1 MTTLD
6 FDNIFKCKDLSPS
19 SIQTYKTKFKKLND
33 DKPIKNIN
41 FILEIDKIKQKI
53 AHLKPN
59 TQRTYYIAICSV
71 LKCLINDKQAN
82 KKIIAIYNQY
92 SKILD
97 EYNVKLKDQ
106 TTKTETEGTNWISQ
120 DNLKE
125 IYQNLKLKHKESPRS
140 FQDYL
145 ILSLYY
151 LTPPR
156 RNKDYVLLKVVANY
170 DDKLPN
176 DFNYIDLKNKKFYF
190 NNYKTAKKYNQQ
202 SIDIPIELFAII
214 YEYIKTFK
222 IKFNDYL
229 LYDINTNEPLNTSNA
244 MTLILN
250 KIFKKK
256 ISSSMLRKLYLT
268 NKYGEKAQ
276 ELKNDTTNMGTSV
289 STAQNN
295 YIKT

>member
-6 FDNIFKCKDLSPS
+6 FDSIFKCKDLSSS
-19 SIQTYKTKFKKLND
+19 SIETYKIKFKKLND
-33 DKPIKNIN
+33 DKPIRNIN
-41 FILEIDKIKQKI
+41 FILEMDKIKQKI

-97 EYNVKLKDQ
+97 EYNIKLKDQ
-106 TTKTETEGTNWISQ
+106 TTKTETEGNNWISQ

-125 IYQNLKLKHKESPRS
+125 IYDNLKLKHKESLRA

-156 RNKDYVLLKVVANY
+156 RNKDYVLLKVIANY
-170 DDKLPN
+170 NDKLPN
-176 DFNYIDLKNKKFYF
+176 DFNYIDMKNKKFYF

-202 SIDIPIELFAII
+202 SVDIPQELFNII
-214 YEYIKTFK
+214 DEYIKTFK

-229 LYDINTNEPLNTSNA
+229 LYDINTNEPLNSNNA

-268 NKYGEKAQ
+268 NKYGDKAQ
-276 ELKNDTTNMGTSV
+276 ELKNDVANMGTSV

-295 YIKT
+295 YIKS

>member
-1 MTTLD
+1 MTSLD
-6 FDNIFKCKDLSPS
+6 FDSIFKCKNLSAS
-19 SIQTYKTKFKKLND
+19 SIELYKTKFRKLND
-33 DKPIKNIN
+33 NKPIKNIN
-41 FILEIDKIKQKI
+41 FILEIDKIKQRI
-53 AHLKPN
+53 EHLKPN

-71 LKCLINDKQAN
+71 LKCLINGKQAN
-82 KKIIAIYNQY
+82 KKIIGIYNQY

-106 TTKTETEGTNWISQ
+106 TTKTETEGNNWISQ

-125 IYQNLKLKHKESPRS
+125 IYDNLKLNHKENTRV

-170 DDKLPN
+170 NDKLSN
-176 DFNYIDLKNKKFYF
+176 DFNYIDMKNKKFYF
-190 NNYKTAKKYNQQ
+190 NNYKTARKYNQQ
-202 SIDIPIELFAII
+202 IVDIPDELFNII
-214 YEYIKTFK
+214 SEYIRIFK

-229 LYDINTNEPLNTSNA
+229 LTDINTNQPLNTKNA

-250 KIFKKK
+250 NIFKKK
-256 ISSSMLRKLYLT
+256 IGSSMLRKLYLT
-268 NKYGEKAQ
+268 NKYGDKAQ
-276 ELKNDTTNMGTSV
+276 ELKNDAVNMGTSV

>member
-6 FDNIFKCKDLSPS
+6 FDNIFKCKDLSSS
-19 SIQTYKTKFKKLND
+19 SIETYKTKFKKLND
-33 DKPIKNIN
+33 DKPIRNIN
-41 FILEIDKIKQKI
+41 FILEMDKIKEKI

-82 KKIIAIYNQY
+82 KKIVNIYNQY

-97 EYNVKLKDQ
+97 EYNLKLKDQ
-106 TTKTETEGTNWISQ
+106 TNKTETEGENWISQ

-125 IYQNLKLKHKESPRS
+125 IYDNLKLKHRENPRA

-151 LTPPR
+151 LIPPR
-156 RNKDYVLLKVVANY
+156 RNKDYVLLKVIANY
-170 DDKLPN
+170 NDKLPN
-176 DFNYIDLKNKKFYF
+176 DYNYIDMKNKKFYF

-202 SIDIPIELFAII
+202 VVDIPNELFNII
-214 YEYIKTFK
+214 SEYIKTLK

-229 LYDINTNEPLNTSNA
+229 LYDINSNNPLNSNNA
-244 MTLILN
+244 MTLLLN

-268 NKYGEKAQ
+268 NKYGDQAK
-276 ELKNDTTNMGTSV
+276 ELKNDVANMGTSI

-295 YIKT
+295 YIKS